1 MENLSEKHKGFIAL
15 VVLAFVFATMGIY
28 ARYLQT
34 DFALFQQIY
43 LRVFGAVLLGTIIF
57 WRSLRFKRFLSIS
70 KRDWTIIF
78 LRGLTFGIGVVF
90 FTLAFITT
98 KYSNA
103 TFVAAIP
110 LLPILG
116 YFLLGEKISKKKLI
130 YITIGFIGLLI
141 IAVHDFT
148 NIFNWGRGELYAV
161 LSAVAFD
168 ISYVIRKW
176 QSDHLN
182 DKENVILV
190 FLVEAFLLFLTSFF
204 VGESLPSFAAFS
216 IPTIAVLI
224 IASLAN
230 VANLFLVN
238 YGFGR
243 VEAHIAGN
251 VLALEMAFALVFG
264 ILIYQEIPIL
274 RELLGGA
281 LIVYSVYRMNK
292 LVT

>member
-148 NIFNWGRGELYAV
+148 NIFNC
-161 LSAVAFD
+161 
-168 ISYVIRKW
+168 
-176 QSDHLN
+176 
-182 DKENVILV
+182 
-190 FLVEAFLLFLTSFF
+190 
-204 VGESLPSFAAFS
+204 
-216 IPTIAVLI
+216 LI
-224 IASLAN
+224 
-230 VANLFLVN
+230 
-238 YGFGR
+238 
-243 VEAHIAGN
+243 
-251 VLALEMAFALVFG
+251 
-264 ILIYQEIPIL
+264 
-274 RELLGGA
+274 
-281 LIVYSVYRMNK
+281 
-292 LVT
+292 

>member
-1 MENLSEKHKGFIAL
+1 M
-15 VVLAFVFATMGIY
+15 
-28 ARYLQT
+28 
-34 DFALFQQIY
+34 
-43 LRVFGAVLLGTIIF
+43 
-57 WRSLRFKRFLSIS
+57 
-70 KRDWTIIF
+70 
-78 LRGLTFGIGVVF
+78 
-90 FTLAFITT
+90 
-98 KYSNA
+98 
-103 TFVAAIP
+103 
-110 LLPILG
+110 
-116 YFLLGEKISKKKLI
+116 
-130 YITIGFIGLLI
+130 
-141 IAVHDFT
+141 
-148 NIFNWGRGELYAV
+148 
-161 LSAVAFD
+161 FD